1 MMRLAASVDPPL
13 RRVTRRESRRVRR
26 MVPVTEF
33 RVHVAII
40 FVKSASTRRGRGAD
54 SAIHF
59 TVACRPGP
67 DIVMTLS
74 IYVKHTICI
83 HIIDHKQT

>member
-40 FVKSASTRRGRGAD
+40 FVKSASTRGVAAR
-54 SAIHF
+54 IHSL

-67 DIVMTLS
+67 DIVMTFS